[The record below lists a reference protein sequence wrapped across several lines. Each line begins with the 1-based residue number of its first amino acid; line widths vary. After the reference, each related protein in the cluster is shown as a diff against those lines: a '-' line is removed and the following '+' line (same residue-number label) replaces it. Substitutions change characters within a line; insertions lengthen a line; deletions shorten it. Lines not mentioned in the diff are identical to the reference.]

1 MYTGEKFAVKRL
13 HRLLMPW
20 RNTLYGVWEK
30 PLLYLRR
37 PYYLNIYFNT
47 HFCITK
53 IQTNQKH
60 LNALYKKGAIPKT
73 LYRILD
79 SEIHTSLLILFY
91 HLKYV
96 YPEKLDFI
104 HLHLNSS
111 YLRAYGY
118 LKVISSGKK
127 YCFKLKIH
135 SFYHSEGLLDL
146 YQKVPLHKRK
156 IAYRL
161 YGKIHQIPFRNQV
174 KIAGILKSYLY
185 SKSVIYE
192 VFQQVIGV
200 PPSHV
205 WLDRRLLSFLLH
217 LLQTEESI
225 TSSYSQ
231 FGFSSTSHLHR
242 YFRKVFAI
250 SPLTFREKYGQK

>member
-1 MYTGEKFAVKRL
+1 MYGSNKDAVKRI
-13 HRLLMPW
+13 HRLLKPW
-20 RNTLYGVWEK
+20 KNRFCAVWES
-30 PLLYLRR
+30 PLLYHRN
-37 PYYLNIYFNT
+37 PYYLNIFFNSR
-47 HFCITK
+47 FCITK
-53 IQTNQKH
+53 IHTNHEH
-60 LNALYKKGAIPKT
+60 LKQLYTIGATPKT

-135 SFYHSEGLLDL
+135 SVYHSEGLLDL

-174 KIAGILKSYLY
+174 KIAGILKSYPY